1 MISGRL
7 SAALAVV
14 AGSFGTITSLMK
26 AGQFEQT
33 KIAFETMLGSAEETK
48 KTLADLTEFA
58 ALTPF
63 EMPEIL
69 QAARGLIQ
77 FGERGKDLIETM
89 EMLGNAASGTSTP
102 FGFLALVFNQVRG
115 VGKLLTQDFRQLSTR
130 GILSLQDIA
139 DHFDVTTSAAQEMI
153 STGRVSFEDLKDIF
167 RELSEEGGRFHNL
180 MEKQSTSLLGLWSTF
195 KDVLGITSRVIGD
208 MLMPAAKRFEVNAI
222 RIAENVRV
230 WIGENKELITTFVNL
245 AVNVAKYGIALM
257 SAAAAVKILSIAVGV
272 YNALGKTTVAIQT
285 LILALSGPKGWAQ
298 MAIGIAAAAGSLYA
312 MNSLLGDTVEEV
324 RDARVVIAEMADGTN
339 DVKEGLASVTDA
351 AKEAAQAMGEMKL
364 ERIKESV
371 FHEWVEVIQEI
382 QKETENWVRGVKN
395 AELGLFEEGPDIE
408 LGGEGFEKLPLGKAI
423 AKLNRLQLMQQF
435 GSEEEMQ
442 MMKKEATRKGW
453 EETFRD
459 HRRQL
464 IALRAYGEI
473 TGVQLRE
480 ALTKAFE
487 GTPIGKAK
495 SEISELKQEVFFL
508 ANGYDDV
515 GRAVELF
522 GRKAGVTYDME
533 KEYEKWARKLE
544 EVKKKVEEARREE
557 QRWELAKQRFVRL
570 GTTDAER
577 IKEEFDMLKKMYEGK
592 EISEKT
598 YTSNLRRLAGQK
610 EGIGTGQVGFLTFA
624 QQVQDLMLKKDDPA
638 AQTVEELKHQTEV
651 QKEIR
656 GELQKFNLREPIARL
671 S

>member
-14 AGSFGTITSLMK
+14 VGSFGTITSLMK

-77 FGERGKDLIETM
+77 FGERGEDLIETM
-89 EMLGNAASGTSTP
+89 EMLGNAAAGTSTP

-130 GILSLQDIA
+130 GIISLQDIA
-139 DHFDVTTSAAQEMI
+139 DHFDVTTSAAQEML

-257 SAAAAVKILSIAVGV
+257 AAAAAVRILSIAIGV

-298 MAIGIAAAAGSLYA
+298 MAVGIAAAAGSLYA
-312 MNSLLGDTVEEV
+312 MNKMLGDSVEEA

-382 QKETENWVRGVKN
+382 EKEYEKWVGGVKN
-395 AELGLFEEGPDIE
+395 AELGLFE
-408 LGGEGFEKLPLGKAI
+408 KLPLEKAI
-423 AKLNRLQLMQQF
+423 AKLNHLLLMQQF

-442 MMKKEATRKGW
+442 MMKKEATKKGW

-459 HRRQL
+459 YRRQL
-464 IALRAYGEI
+464 ITLRAYGEI

-487 GTPIGKAK
+487 RTPMGKAK
-495 SEISELKQEVFFL
+495 SEISELKEEVFFL
-508 ANGYDDV
+508 SRGYDDV

-522 GRKAGVTYDME
+522 GRKAGVTDDMKE
-533 KEYEKWARKLE
+533 EYENWSWELKHQKE
-544 EVKKKVEEARREE
+544 IQEEARREE
-557 QRWELAKQRFVRL
+557 QRWESAKQRFVRL

-598 YTSNLRRLAGQK
+598 YTSNLRRLAGQKEGMRGLAGQK